1 MGFSTAVPCRIRIGD
16 LGFPFIYGELFTV
29 ALDHKPVQR
38 MITYAPANL
47 AFVFSLARHG
57 PRIPGSIRSRSANYI
72 LHNRTLPFIKA
83 EHSADVPI
91 WSLHRS
97 RVTVTTL
104 SVTAP
109 MCFRPAEWS
118 NVHIF
123 GVANYTRCVR
133 SPGALVVRQFCYCR
147 AAGFLGGMGTFLSGL
162 VCAAA
167 RQEEHLRT
175 STR

>member
-1 MGFSTAVPCRIRIGD
+1 MGFSTAVPCRIRICD

-38 MITYAPANL
+38 MITYVPANL

-57 PRIPGSIRSRSANYI
+57 PRIPGSIRSRFANYI
-72 LHNRTLPFIKA
+72 LQDRTLPFITA
-83 EHSADVPI
+83 DHSADVPI

-123 GVANYTRCVR
+123 WVVNGARCLR
-133 SPGALVVRQFCYCR
+133 PPGALVVRQLCCCR
-147 AAGFLGGMGTFLSGL
+147 AAGFLGCVGTVLSGL

-167 RQEEHLRT
+167 REEEHLRT